1 MPRQIERRVEASAVQ
16 RVKILDQKVVVTM
29 ALLLS
34 CVRFAEKVMAAEI
47 IYSDIDDIQDHLAAL
62 DAAMIEGSAQ

>member
-1 MPRQIERRVEASAVQ
+1 MSQQIERRITPDAPQ
-16 RVKILDQKVVVTM
+16 RVKILDQKVVVSM